1 MKFQVGR
8 FTCEVLLGEDRKLL
22 VKWLP
27 EPPKYLSKSE
37 RDQYQ
42 AGIAEFLESLDAK
55 DRQLNSNLPRLN
67 GSG

>member
-1 MKFQVGR
+1 MKFRVGR
-8 FTCEVLLGEDRKLL
+8 FTCEVLLGESGRKR

-27 EPPKYLSKSE
+27 GTPKYLNKVE

-42 AGIAEFLESLDAK
+42 ASLAKFLEELERK
-55 DRQLNSNLPRLN
+55 DRSNLPRLN